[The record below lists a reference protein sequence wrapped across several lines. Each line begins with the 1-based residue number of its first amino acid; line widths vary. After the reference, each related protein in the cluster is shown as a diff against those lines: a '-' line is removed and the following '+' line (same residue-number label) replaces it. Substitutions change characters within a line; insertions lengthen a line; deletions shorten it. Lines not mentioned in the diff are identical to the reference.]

1 VANDLTPNAKQQ
13 FFDNNGNPLVGGK
26 LFTYAA
32 GTSTK
37 LATKVSSAGADNT
50 NPIILDYRGEANVWV
65 PPNVAYKY
73 ILAPSTD
80 TDPPTKPIW
89 AVDNIVSTQLLTLYG
104 GTDTGSVNAYAL
116 TFVAPFTAYADG
128 IVIYWLPA
136 NTNTGASTLNVNGLG
151 ALAIVD
157 QSGNPLTSGAI
168 VVNQITGVILSG
180 GSWRIMTVSAGSAGS
195 FTGTLT
201 GMVGATTGTVNY
213 RISATGV
220 VSLLV
225 AIDIFGT
232 SNTTAMTM
240 TGLPAAVR
248 PGTALVNA
256 TCMVRDNGNTG
267 MAAMALVDNSGV
279 IEFRIAKTNTV
290 ANYSQYAINGFTAA
304 GSKGLS
310 GSWTITYQKW
320 S

>member
-1 VANDLTPNAKQQ
+1 VANSLSPGAKQQ
-13 FFDNNGNPLVGGK
+13 FFDNSGKPLAGGK

-37 LATKVSSAGADNT
+37 LATKVSSAGADNA
-50 NPIILDYRGEANVWV
+50 NPIILDYRGECNLWI

-80 TDPPTKPIW
+80 TDPPTHAIW
-89 AVDNIVSTQLLTLYG
+89 TVDSVVSSQLISLYG
-104 GTDTGSVNAYAL
+104 GTDTGSVNTYAL
-116 TFVAPFTAYADG
+116 TFTAPFTTYTDG

-151 ALAIVD
+151 PLAIVD
-157 QSGNPLTSGAI
+157 QAGNPLTAGAI

-195 FTGTLT
+195 FTGALT
-201 GMVGATTGTVNY
+201 GMAGATTGTVNY
-213 RISATGV
+213 RVSPTGV
-220 VSLLV
+220 VSLLI
-225 AIDIFGT
+225 ASDIFGV
-232 SNTTAMTM
+232 SNTTALTM

-248 PGTALVNA
+248 PGTANV
-256 TCMVRDNGNTG
+256 TVPCWVRDNTNTG
-267 MAAMALVDNSGV
+267 MAALAIVDNTGS
-279 IEFRIAKTNTV
+279 IEFRIAKTNAV
-290 ANYSQYAINGFTAA
+290 ANFDQYLAAGFTAA
-304 GSKGLS
+304 GSKGLPAGWS
-310 GSWTITYQKW
+310 ITYQKW